1 MGEWFPLDT
10 AAGPVRAWF
19 AQPTTRP
26 RGAVI
31 LLQEIFGVNAHIRAV
46 ADGFARDGLVVIA
59 PSLFDPVQPQV
70 ELGYGEEDFARGRE
84 LRCGETNSHHFT
96 NSRILP
102 NRANKWTSSRVCSSI
117 PGRTVTV
124 VPAAARRA
132 AATLSPAL

>member
-70 ELGYGEEDFARGRE
+70 ELVACPWQGPRDHQALEDGFNQFRDRLHA
-84 LRCGETNSHHFT
+84 L
-96 NSRILP
+96 
-102 NRANKWTSSRVCSSI
+102 
-117 PGRTVTV
+117 
-124 VPAAARRA
+124 AARR
-132 AATLSPAL
+132 